1 MKVNSNASLSGRK
14 FCRNAEIDMWRF
26 FASLIIMWH
35 HLYTTGMD
43 SSYYR
48 FHDGDLF
55 VEFFFLITGYYT
67 AKHFKSNPIVNLP
80 LEEKAKTVIK
90 YTFKKFKDIIGLC
103 ACATIVQYVLYITS
117 KNSGGVD
124 KLKNIAN
131 LPADL
136 LLITNLYQRP
146 LVTSFWY
153 LSTVLL
159 MLPFVSLIMA
169 SLDKIVQALVS
180 AAGIGIY
187 YGFVLPHIF
196 EPLNLAKTS
205 GEDLLRA
212 FVCMYAGCFLCEAA
226 DFLAYRV
233 KDIRAKVA
241 LFFIGESLLLF
252 ITVSAF
258 IEHSTSIHAVMFFIL
273 ALICMFSNN
282 LYMNNGIPYYLGRI
296 SLYIYIWN
304 WSVGTFVGQYFG
316 ELDTY
321 SIKII
326 YLVITVILSILSE
339 KFISIIKNSEKAV
352 LKFVFGFD
360 GFSSEK
366 YNNSDF
372 SAVQSR

>member
-1 MKVNSNASLSGRK
+1 MTQGEVLRVNNASLSGRK

-43 SSYYR
+43 SSCYR

-80 LEEKAKTVIK
+80 LEEKTKTVIK
-90 YTFKKFKDIIGLC
+90 YTFNKFKDIIGLC
-103 ACATIVQYVLYITS
+103 AWVTIIQYVMYVSSEKI
-117 KNSGGVD
+117 GGVD

-136 LLITNLYQRP
+136 LLITDFYQRP

-153 LSTVLL
+153 ISTVLL
-159 MLPFVSLIMA
+159 MLPFVSIVMA
-169 SLDKIVQALVS
+169 SIDKSIQALVS
-180 AAGIGIY
+180 AALIGIY

-196 EPLNLAKTS
+196 DPLQLTKTS

-212 FVCMYAGCFLCEAA
+212 FICMYAGCFLCEAA
-226 DFLAYRV
+226 DFLACRI
-233 KDIRAKVA
+233 KNIRAKVM
-241 LFFIGESLLLF
+241 LFVIGESLLLF
-252 ITVSAF
+252 ITISAF
-258 IEHSTSIHAVMFFIL
+258 IEQSTHIHAVLFFIL

-282 LYMNNGIPYYLGRI
+282 LHMNSRIPYYLGKI

-316 ELDTY
+316 ELNTLY
-321 SIKII
+321 IKII
-326 YLVITVILSILSE
+326 YIAITIIFSVLSE
-339 KFISIIKNSEKAV
+339 KLINITKNSEKAV
-352 LKFVFGFD
+352 LKLIFD
-360 GFSSEK
+360 K
-366 YNNSDF
+366 
-372 SAVQSR
+372 A